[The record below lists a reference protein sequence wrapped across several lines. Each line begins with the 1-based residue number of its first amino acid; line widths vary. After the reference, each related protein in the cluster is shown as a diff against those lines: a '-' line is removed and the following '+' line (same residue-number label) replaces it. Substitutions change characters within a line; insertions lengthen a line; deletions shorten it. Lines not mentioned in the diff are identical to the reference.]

1 MRKENIRNS
10 LLLQVALLFLVATLA
25 IGALTH
31 ISQRRISA
39 GTVTRGVEGLA
50 EEVAGEVSLSVREYP
65 AWQWLLSYWYEHP
78 EELDIDYDEEYL
90 PGTRTEEKCRTL
102 ADKYPGIQLR
112 YLDAETLEGLPEED
126 QKLCAE
132 IIYSWLITR
141 INQIKRSHQIDF
153 LFCVLTEPPYDRQ
166 FFLFSGAD
174 PGAVRGTNYE
184 EVYILGTTV
193 QVEESQREAMENAV
207 AKRSHLADAG
217 SYVDFYSYLDS
228 VDGHDILIGI
238 TYSLQGLQ
246 TNIRTQTRQ
255 GTIVAVSF
263 LLVLSSLSLILILA
277 YVIRPLRKVQQN
289 IRLFK
294 DSKDS
299 EAVTRNLA
307 RVRPHNE
314 IGELSRNVS
323 DLAQELD
330 DHVRRIAD
338 ITAERQRVS
347 TELDMAY
354 HIQEGMLPSIFPAFP
369 DRNEFDI
376 YAANDPAREVGGDFY
391 DYFLIDDDHLCIE
404 IADVSGKGVP
414 AALFM
419 MASKIILANNAIQG
433 KDPAQIL
440 ADTNNA
446 LCANNP
452 EEMFVTVWLGILEIS
467 TGKLTAANAG
477 HEYPAIKRAGEGFEL
492 VRDRHGIVL
501 GAFEGARFTSYELQ
515 LEPGTEL
522 FLYTDGVPEASDK
535 EGKMFG
541 IQSMLAA
548 LNAEP
553 CASPETLLENVRST
567 VDGFS
572 HSAEQ
577 FDDLTM
583 LCLEYLGPDPTLL

>member
-31 ISQRRISA
+31 MSQRRISA

-65 AWQWLLSYWYEHP
+65 SWQWLLSYWYEHP

-141 INQIKRSHQIDF
+141 INQIKRSYQIDF

-193 QVEESQREAMENAV
+193 QVEESQREAMESAV

-246 TNIRTQTRQ
+246 ANIRTQTRQ

-263 LLVLSSLSLILILA
+263 LLVLSFLSLILILV

-289 IRLFK
+289 IRLYK

-314 IGELSRNVS
+314 IGELSKNVS

-419 MASKIILANNAIQG
+419 MASKIILANNAMQG

-440 ADTNNA
+440 EDTNNA
-446 LCANNP
+446 VCANNP

-492 VRDRHGIVL
+492 IRDRHGIVL
-501 GAFEGARFTSYELQ
+501 GAFEGARFTNYELQ

-535 EGKMFG
+535 NGRMFG
-541 IQSMLAA
+541 IHSMLAA

-553 CASPETLLENVRST
+553 CASPETLLDNVRST